1 MPDEH
6 NAGGADDLV
15 AFGRRVGHEFHDPG
29 LLVEAL
35 THSSM
40 SGQGGLPVRTN
51 ERLEFLGD
59 RVLGL
64 VVADLLIAMFPN
76 ESEGSLAR
84 RHAALVR
91 REALAEVAESVGLD
105 TCLRMAP
112 GEAGS
117 GGRANPGLL
126 ADACEAV
133 IAALYLDGGFTAAAA
148 FVRRHWRPL
157 AERDSR
163 PPKDAKTGLQEWA
176 QGRGLSLPT
185 YTEVGRVGPAHAPRF
200 RMQVRVEGRAPV
212 TGEGPSK
219 RVAEHAAAQALL
231 DAIVADAD
239 E

>member
-1 MPDEH
+1 MPDERDAA
-6 NAGGADDLV
+6 AGDDLA
-15 AFGRRVGHEFHDPG
+15 AFGRRLGHAFRDPD
-29 LLVEAL
+29 LLAEAL
-35 THSSM
+35 THASM
-40 SGQGGLPVRTN
+40 AGQIGLQMRTN

-64 VVADLLIAMFPN
+64 IVADLLITMFPR
-76 ESEGSLAR
+76 ESEGMLAR

-91 REALAEVAESVGLD
+91 REALAEVAEAVGLD
-105 TCLRMAP
+105 ARLRMAP
-112 GEAGS
+112 GEAES

-133 IAALYLDGGFTAAAA
+133 IAALYLDGGFAAAAA

-200 RMQVRVEGRAPV
+200 RMQVRVDGRAPAV
-212 TGEGPSK
+212 GEGPSK
-219 RVAEHAAAQALL
+219 RVAEHAAAQAML
-231 DAIVADAD
+231 DAIDADAD
-239 E
+239 G